1 MASNKQ
7 MSTPKRPKARAKS
20 GLLRRSSS
28 GVIAKTVK
36 AAAIKKPRG
45 VARRDDKLEL
55 RIAKASK
62 ERLQEAASLS
72 GRSLSD
78 FVIRAATVEAEMAL
92 AGQSRFLLG
101 HAAWAKFCAALD
113 APVRPMPRMKRL
125 LADKS
130 IVE

>member
-20 GLLRRSSS
+20 GLLRRKSS

-62 ERLQEAASLS
+62 ERLQEAAVRRNLRRRSRPDRQAPHRGS
-72 GRSLSD
+72 GWSRS
-78 FVIRAATVEAEMAL
+78 R
-92 AGQSRFLLG
+92 G
-101 HAAWAKFCAALD
+101 
-113 APVRPMPRMKRL
+113 
-125 LADKS
+125 
-130 IVE
+130 